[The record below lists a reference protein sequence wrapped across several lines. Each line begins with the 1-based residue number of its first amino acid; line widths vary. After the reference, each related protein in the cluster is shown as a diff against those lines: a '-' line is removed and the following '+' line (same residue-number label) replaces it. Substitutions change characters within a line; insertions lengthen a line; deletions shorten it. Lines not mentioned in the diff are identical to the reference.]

1 MVSELV
7 ICLKGV
13 FCRGQLRTEEE
24 RGKKAHHN
32 PYVHICSH
40 ISWHSYIAS
49 IAFILIWL
57 ADEGQMPNAT
67 LWSIMHVMCN
77 PMPASSMHPSWCI
90 SVWLWKHVGAWLF
103 CFIPTEKC
111 RIMQSSMP
119 IGALFVS
126 KVDEETKITTFV
138 IQLKR
143 FSLMIAQ
150 LHKWTIGQLD
160 LFAESTN
167 SIWAFSWSEGN
178 F

>member
-1 MVSELV
+1 MVSW
-7 ICLKGV
+7 
-13 FCRGQLRTEEE
+13 GQR
-24 RGKKAHHN
+24 RRRKKHN

-103 CFIPTEKC
+103 CFIATEKC
-111 RIMQSSMP
+111 EGRVQMQNYA
-119 IGALFVS
+119 IQHAYRCTFIS
-126 KVDEETKITTFV
+126 KVDNKNTSDYEETKITTFV

-150 LHKWTIGQLD
+150 LHKWTIGHFSLSPPIQFGLFPD
-160 LFAESTN
+160 LRATFN
-167 SIWAFSWSEGN
+167 WKCM
-178 F
+178 